1 MPYFVGDFTIS
12 SSILISAS
20 DKKPKRVSGLMPV
33 FFRMT
38 EASPIPTPFILLR
51 AYSTFNVPSRSF
63 SAIRVMCL
71 NSFDI
76 LGRPLLLWAIYVSEG
91 DFI

>member
-1 MPYFVGDFTIS
+1 MPYFVGDFRIS
-12 SSILISAS
+12 SSVLTSAS
-20 DKKPKRVSGLMPV
+20 GKKPKRVSGLMPA

-38 EASPIPTPFILLR
+38 EASAIPTPFIFVR

-76 LGRPLLLWAIYVSEG
+76 FSSSVIVVGYLRE
-91 DFI
+91 